1 MEATVSDGIK
11 YSDPWTRDKHRQ
23 TYFLAGLLYLII
35 FAYIC
40 CHHHAAKH
48 WQRKWSE
55 GQEGGLQDVW
65 PLLRLTSIDFQS
77 RNIWNIDRALPVK
90 ENLRCKGLASGWL
103 DASAVLKVLPA
114 VLSTLYLNMI
124 EYVYYVWMCM
134 IHTNLIFDHL
144 SPPCGF
150 LHLSF
155 AGSAH
160 AWPTTQGDVAVW

>member
-11 YSDPWTRDKHRQ
+11 HSDPWTRDKHRQ
-23 TYFLAGLLYLII
+23 TYFLAGLYLLPSPCWS
-35 FAYIC
+35 C
-40 CHHHAAKH
+40 CKA
-48 WQRKWSE
+48 
-55 GQEGGLQDVW
+55 
-65 PLLRLTSIDFQS
+65 LTKKL
-77 RNIWNIDRALPVK
+77 IWGERRGTP
-90 ENLRCKGLASGWL
+90 RCLASSETRLQSIFNLETFETLIERFLWRKICAARDWLLVWL

-114 VLSTLYLNMI
+114 VLSTYYLNMI
-124 EYVYYVWMCM
+124 EYVWMCM
-134 IHTNLIFDHL
+134 IHANLIFDHL